1 MSGEHDEHDEH
12 DAHQNRAGKGYN
24 TLAKITLGGAIV
36 GGAVFAMTKFVSV
49 WKNGEAKKRK
59 FTDWFPNAIDD
70 SAQSFKQAFAAL
82 SSDNTELEHSN
93 ESGETEDDK
102 MIVGFAYGANA
113 ERQQWFNAQWHETS
127 ENSVRVEYLMHR
139 QTLSSLLM
147 VMTDYWPANLAIRAL
162 LPCAA
167 PEGRTMA

>member
-1 MSGEHDEHDEH
+1 MSDEHDEHDEH

-70 SAQSFKQAFAAL
+70 SAQSFKQHRKGILTSCLHQPHNHVCKHSKISLKA
-82 SSDNTELEHSN
+82 SS
-93 ESGETEDDK
+93 
-102 MIVGFAYGANA
+102 GFW
-113 ERQQWFNAQWHETS
+113 ERQQVFQAGQRRLITLLRQLRVWSRLISETVFTPFT
-127 ENSVRVEYLMHR
+127 SVDFPFGFFLHFSGYEFC
-139 QTLSSLLM
+139 LS
-147 VMTDYWPANLAIRAL
+147 N
-162 LPCAA
+162 
-167 PEGRTMA
+167 GRRR

>member
-1 MSGEHDEHDEH
+1 MSDEHDEH
-12 DAHQNRAGKGYN
+12 DAHQKRAGKGYN
-24 TLAKITLGGAIV
+24 TLGKIALGGAIV

-113 ERQQWFNAQWHETS
+113 ERQQWFNAQWHER
-127 ENSVRVEYLMHR
+127 NF
-139 QTLSSLLM
+139 
-147 VMTDYWPANLAIRAL
+147 
-162 LPCAA
+162 
-167 PEGRTMA
+167 